1 MPKKEKK
8 KSWNERRRERQ
19 IKQQRAQEAY
29 QVQQEKEAKR
39 KPRKWP
45 KGKILFAV
53 CVLVLILGAYGA
65 WQLIPPPE
73 PSDGSDGTPT
83 YETIYIRFDGR
94 VSPSTAPVLNVGNNH
109 YTLTA
114 DVNTSIVVERDSVVI
129 DGANHVL
136 QGADAAGSRGIDLT
150 GRSNV
155 TVTNM
160 EIRGFE
166 SGVYLSA
173 ASGNIVSQNDLKNN
187 YCGVWIA
194 ASSNDNVVSGN
205 TIASNE
211 MFAIWLK
218 ESSGNK
224 ISENEITGHGNYTI
238 YMGSADS
245 TTVTANHI
253 ASNAQGIFL
262 YVSSNNILYGN
273 AFVDN
278 VRAASNLDSTNIW
291 DNGTEGNYW
300 SDYGTKYPDAKELD
314 SSGIWDTPYV
324 IDENNQDNYPLMNR

>member
-19 IKQQRAQEAY
+19 IKQQRAQEAF

-65 WQLIPPPE
+65 WQLIPPSDG
-73 PSDGSDGTPT
+73 PSDGT
-83 YETIYIRFDGR
+83 YVNQVIYIGFGGQ

-114 DVNTSIVVERDSVVI
+114 DVNTSIVVERDSIVI

-136 QGADAAGSRGIDLT
+136 QGEDTGGSRGIDLA

-173 ASGNIVSQNDLKNN
+173 ASGNVVSQNDLRNN
-187 YCGVWIA
+187 YCGIWIA
-194 ASSNDNVVSGN
+194 ASSNDNIISGN

-211 MFAIWLK
+211 MYAIWLK
-218 ESSGNK
+218 DSSSNK
-224 ISENEITGHGNYTI
+224 ISENEMTGHGNYTI
-238 YMGSADS
+238 YMGSS
-245 TTVTANHI
+245 NNTTVATNHI
-253 ASNAQGIFL
+253 AGNALGIFL
-262 YVSSNNILYGN
+262 YGSSNNILYGN
-273 AFVDN
+273 TFVDN
-278 VRAASNLDSTNIW
+278 GKHVSSLDSTNVW
-291 DNGTEGNYW
+291 DNGAEGNYW
-300 SDYGTKYPDAKELD
+300 SGYEEKYPNATELD
-314 SSGIWDTPYV
+314 GSGIWDTPYV
-324 IDENNQDNYPLMNR
+324 IDENNQDNYPLKNR